1 MKYHL
6 FGLLCLFMFSH
17 QTWAVCPG
25 DLDESGTVEVAD
37 VLSML
42 SVFGCELDCGEA
54 DLDGDGEVG
63 TSDVLLVLGF
73 FGQSCDANGPSVWA
87 NPTFE
92 VLFEDNVVYGLGL
105 SHDGWGGPVVDTISL
120 ELDVYVPDNEEEGRP
135 ALVIIHG
142 GGFFAGS
149 NESAALVDLSNE
161 YASRGWV
168 IFSINYRLAP
178 QRGTVPQ
185 SWLNAVQFLPE
196 GTNPDQALAMY
207 PANRDAKAALRWIAS
222 QADQYGI
229 DENHVSVLGGSA
241 GATMAIAM
249 GASNQGDYV
258 TELSVF
264 QDPTLSATN
273 LGELLEVRTV
283 LDFWGAR
290 ASVDVLTALD
300 GEERFGAGDAPLMI
314 VHGTADPIVDYSEA
328 TSLNAT
334 YEANGNPC
342 TLYSIENGGHGIW
355 GATVNGA
362 PLWSLGFDFMV
373 EQQGLTVE
381 P

>member
-6 FGLLCLFMFSH
+6 FGLLCSLMFSH

-42 SVFGCELDCGEA
+42 SVFGCELDCGE
-54 DLDGDGEVG
+54 DLDGDGAVG

-73 FGQSCDANGPSVWA
+73 FGQSCDANGPSVWT

-92 VLFEDNVVYGLGL
+92 VLFEDNVVYGSGL

-120 ELDVYVPDNEEEGRP
+120 ELDVYAPDNDEGGRP

-142 GGFFAGS
+142 GGFFGGS
-149 NESAALVDLSNE
+149 NEQGALVDLSNE

-168 IFSINYRLAP
+168 IFSINYRLAA

-207 PANRDAKAALRWIAS
+207 PANRDAKAALRWVAS

-229 DENHVSVLGGSA
+229 DVNHVSVLGGQR
-241 GATMAIAM
+241 GNRGHRECQMTKTTRQ
-249 GASNQGDYV
+249 NC
-258 TELSVF
+258 LSSKTRHCCP
-264 QDPTLSATN
+264 PT
-273 LGELLEVRTV
+273 
-283 LDFWGAR
+283 
-290 ASVDVLTALD
+290 
-300 GEERFGAGDAPLMI
+300 
-314 VHGTADPIVDYSEA
+314 
-328 TSLNAT
+328 
-334 YEANGNPC
+334 
-342 TLYSIENGGHGIW
+342 
-355 GATVNGA
+355 
-362 PLWSLGFDFMV
+362 
-373 EQQGLTVE
+373 
-381 P
+381 